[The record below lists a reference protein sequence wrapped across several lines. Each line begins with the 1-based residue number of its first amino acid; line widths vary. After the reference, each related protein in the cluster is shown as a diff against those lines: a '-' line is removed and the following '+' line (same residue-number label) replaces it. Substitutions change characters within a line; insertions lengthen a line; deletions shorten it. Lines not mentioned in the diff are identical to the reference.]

1 MQQLCPLKVRKNIMF
16 KKKEKKDQ
24 TIFKNFKSIFTF
36 LFQLLL
42 QIGLDFEKD
51 NGHVFFY
58 NNYSP

>member
-1 MQQLCPLKVRKNIMF
+1 MQQLCPLKVRKNTMF
-16 KKKEKKDQ
+16 KKKVKGQ